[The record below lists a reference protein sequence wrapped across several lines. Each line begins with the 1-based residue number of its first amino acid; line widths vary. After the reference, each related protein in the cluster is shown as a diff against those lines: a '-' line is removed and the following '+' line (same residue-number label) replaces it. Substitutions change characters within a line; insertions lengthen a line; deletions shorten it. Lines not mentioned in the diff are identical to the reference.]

1 MAAKLLVLN
10 GPNLNRLGLRE
21 PDIYG
26 ATTLAD
32 IEGRTA
38 ARAAAFDLEVDFRQS
53 NSEGQL
59 VDWIQQADGFA
70 GIIINA
76 GGYTH
81 TSVAIL
87 DALRGADR
95 PVIEVHLSNIFR
107 REAYRHSSFVAE
119 VAIGIICGFGARGY
133 ELAVEAMAELIDGA
147 GRRAPA

>member
-21 PDIYG
+21 PEIYG

-32 IEGRTA
+32 IERRTA
-38 ARAAAFDLEVDFRQS
+38 SRAAAFDLEVDFRQS
-53 NSEGQL
+53 NSEGEL

-119 VAIGIICGFGARGY
+119 VAVGIICGFGARGY

>member
-10 GPNLNRLGLRE
+10 GPNLNRLGVRE
-21 PDIYG
+21 PEIYG

-32 IEGRTA
+32 IERRTA

-53 NSEGQL
+53 NSEGEL

-107 REAYRHSSFVAE
+107 REPYRHSSFVAE
-119 VAIGIICGFGARGY
+119 VAVGIICGFGARGY
-133 ELAVEAMAELIDGA
+133 ELAVEAMAELIDGP

>member
-21 PDIYG
+21 PEIYG
-26 ATTLAD
+26 ATTRAD
-32 IEGRTA
+32 IERCTA
-38 ARAAAFDLEVDFRQS
+38 ARAAALDLEVDFRQS
-53 NSEGQL
+53 NSEGEL

-119 VAIGIICGFGARGY
+119 VAVGIICGFGARGY
-133 ELAVEAMAELIDGA
+133 ELAVEAMAELIDRA

>member
-32 IEGRTA
+32 IERRTA
-38 ARAAAFDLEVDFRQS
+38 ARAGAFDLEVDFRQS
-53 NSEGQL
+53 NSEGEL

-107 REAYRHSSFVAE
+107 REAYRHSSFIAE
-119 VAIGIICGFGARGY
+119 VAVGIICGFGAHGY

>member
-21 PDIYG
+21 PEIYG

-32 IEGRTA
+32 IERRTA

-53 NSEGQL
+53 NSEGEL

-107 REAYRHSSFVAE
+107 REPYRHSSFVAE
-119 VAIGIICGFGARGY
+119 VAVGIICGFGARGY
-133 ELAVEAMAELIDGA
+133 ELAVEAMAELVDGA
-147 GRRAPA
+147 GPRAPA

>member
-32 IEGRTA
+32 IERRTA

-53 NSEGQL
+53 NSEGEL

-119 VAIGIICGFGARGY
+119 VAVGIICGFGARGY

>member
-21 PDIYG
+21 PEIYG

-32 IEGRTA
+32 IERRTA

-53 NSEGQL
+53 NSEGEL
-59 VDWIQQADGFA
+59 VDWIQQAEGFA

-119 VAIGIICGFGARGY
+119 VAVGVICGFGARGY

-147 GRRAPA
+147 VRRAPA

>member
-32 IEGRTA
+32 IERRTA

-53 NSEGQL
+53 NNEGEL

-119 VAIGIICGFGARGY
+119 VAVGIICGFGARGY

>member
-21 PDIYG
+21 PEIYG

-32 IEGRTA
+32 IERRTA
-38 ARAAAFDLEVDFRQS
+38 ARAAALDLEVDFRQS
-53 NSEGQL
+53 NSEGEL

-107 REAYRHSSFVAE
+107 REAYRHSSFIAE
-119 VAIGIICGFGARGY
+119 VAVGIICGFGARGY

>member
-21 PDIYG
+21 PEIYG

-32 IEGRTA
+32 IERRTA
-38 ARAAAFDLEVDFRQS
+38 ARAAALDLEVDFRQS
-53 NSEGQL
+53 NSEGEL

-119 VAIGIICGFGARGY
+119 VAVGIICGFGARGY

>member
-32 IEGRTA
+32 IERRTA
-38 ARAAAFDLEVDFRQS
+38 ARAAAFDLEIDFRQS
-53 NSEGQL
+53 NSEGEL

-119 VAIGIICGFGARGY
+119 VAVGIICGFGARGY
-133 ELAVEAMAELIDGA
+133 ELAVEAMAELIDEA